1 MSKKRKLRDT
11 KKSLKQLKA
20 KRANYAVGG
29 YGYGGGS
36 RRRADSVAIELPP
49 VANEGY
55 KKGTGTVPETGSKP
69 KTSNPNSTR
78 TGYGSTSGTAA
89 PQVMTR
95 GEDGNMYPNPAAA
108 AAANETYRASQVS
121 RNPRTG
127 LRKLRCSVFPG

>member
-36 RRRADSVAIELPP
+36 SSSKERP
-49 VANEGY
+49 VRMVPIKEERDTASNERND
-55 KKGTGTVPETGSKP
+55 T
-69 KTSNPNSTR
+69 
-78 TGYGSTSGTAA
+78 A

-108 AAANETYRASQVS
+108 AALLCAA
-121 RNPRTG
+121 PPG
-127 LRKLRCSVFPG
+127 AGPKRKSLKTNC